1 MISPGGKKEKTTARK
16 ATKNGFWLV
25 GIFFL
30 LIVISCTDSKYSQCE
45 QIFNIAQ
52 SVAKNDQE
60 LDFGDRQN
68 PTEIKTKNCPE
79 SCKIKIQSYFEN
91 LKIDSDKGLGQN
103 PFWTRVSH
111 VIKPSNIKVDFDKE
125 KLGNC
130 PFNALLVKNTPEA
143 IIKQV
148 NSAFDSVNLN
158 KVHSKYYQLSGT
170 CD

>member
-1 MISPGGKKEKTTARK
+1 MKDHDLNTNKCHHLFLRK

-68 PTEIKTKNCPE
+68 PTEIKTKNWLLAA
-79 SCKIKIQSYFEN
+79 SAMNQAAEN
-91 LKIDSDKGLGQN
+91 MMALKIDQ
-103 PFWTRVSH
+103 
-111 VIKPSNIKVDFDKE
+111 IKLIDYRN
-125 KLGNC
+125 KLANVYSIY
-130 PFNALLVKNTPEA
+130 AQAT
-143 IIKQV
+143 
-148 NSAFDSVNLN
+148 
-158 KVHSKYYQLSGT
+158 YLSLIHI
-170 CD
+170 